1 MFIWPK
7 QEQDSE
13 YGHVYIGE
21 WKDNKMH
28 GAGRFHHRDNIVVDS
43 IFCNNLAESDS
54 RHFVNPF
61 LNKQQ
66 CSDYINRIARKIS
79 DLQKA
84 ENLK

>member
-13 YGHVYIGE
+13 YGNVYIGE